1 MHFSDAAYKTA
12 QMLKGAEA
20 MKQIKSESSIYKLE
34 NCIGEGL
41 SSCVYRAIRFDSR
54 GHSKQQ
60 VVLKILKNQ
69 NQVAW
74 LRQEFEALSKIDS
87 KYCVRLLAWENLKLG
102 SALVLEY
109 IEGITLFDLLMNSQ
123 IDAGM
128 VSEILAQVQL
138 GLTALEQAGRI
149 HGDLNLKNI
158 MLDKEGGVKLID
170 FATSNIGSSNSNEIV
185 GTPQYLAPEIW
196 AGATRTIKS
205 DLFSLGLIAMD
216 LMFGI
221 QNIPCSQYE
230 CKLRA
235 MRSLH
240 SPDSLT
246 REIPEAREFRK
257 IERDSEA
264 KEKVGRL
271 VSSILDKKTTF
282 SQETIRIQKPY
293 KLRIGVRTAMAAGF
307 ASLCFVTPVVSTPLA
322 KLEKSGEK
330 KQIGQIEVRTKRWVE
345 VFIDGQNYGYAPL
358 IISKLNSGV
367 HKMKWQTQHS
377 SGEFKFKF
385 EAGEFRVFTDAD
397 FRSHSFIGGR

>member
-170 FATSNIGSSNSNEIV
+170 FATSNIGPSNSNEIV

-257 IERDSEA
+257 IERDS
-264 KEKVGRL
+264 
-271 VSSILDKKTTF
+271 
-282 SQETIRIQKPY
+282 
-293 KLRIGVRTAMAAGF
+293 GF
-307 ASLCFVTPVVSTPLA
+307 RPIAFL
-322 KLEKSGEK
+322 
-330 KQIGQIEVRTKRWVE
+330 
-345 VFIDGQNYGYAPL
+345 
-358 IISKLNSGV
+358 
-367 HKMKWQTQHS
+367 
-377 SGEFKFKF
+377 
-385 EAGEFRVFTDAD
+385 
-397 FRSHSFIGGR
+397 

>member
-1 MHFSDAAYKTA
+1 
-12 QMLKGAEA
+12 

-170 FATSNIGSSNSNEIV
+170 FATSNIGPSNSNEIV

-282 SQETIRIQKPY
+282 SQETIRIKKPF

-345 VFIDGQNYGYAPL
+345 VSIDGQNCGYAPL